1 VGTRT
6 PLDHA
11 AVPAATAAL
20 ERVVADGVP
29 YVVKTL
35 RPRVDGHPHWPA
47 SIELDDPMWW
57 RREADA
63 YAPGLLPAGDLR
75 AARCAW
81 IDDRG
86 DVVELWLED
95 VAGTPATEW
104 PVERYGPAARVLGR
118 WQGAYLAGCPLP
130 EDGWLARRWL
140 RAYVER
146 RTGMFDVPAPARWQR
161 VWDEREAFLSWV
173 EGAPQTLSHLDFW
186 SRNHFDDGGA
196 TVAIDWAFVGIAAA
210 GEDASNLVLDAVW
223 DGFLPG
229 EAVRDVEALV
239 WPEYLAGL
247 RDAGAA
253 PDRHGLRLAYAA
265 SAAVK
270 HTWIEPWMIQR
281 DAPPELWAQRR
292 PVLGLVEELA
302 DEAREL
308 AASS

>member
-1 VGTRT
+1 MGTRT

-20 ERVVADGVP
+20 ERVVADGVS

-35 RPRVDGHPHWPA
+35 RPRADGHPHWPA
-47 SIELDDPMWW
+47 STDPDDPMWW

-63 YAPGLLPAGDLR
+63 YASDLLPTGDLR

-86 DVVELWLED
+86 DEVELWLED

-104 PVERYGPAARVLGR
+104 PVERFGPAARALGR
-118 WQGAYLAGCPLP
+118 WQGAYLAGRPLP
-130 EDGWLARRWL
+130 RERWLARGWL
-140 RAYVER
+140 RAYVGR
-146 RTGMFDVPAPARWQR
+146 RAAVFDVAAPPRAQR

-173 EGAPQTLSHLDFW
+173 ERAPQALSHLDFW
-186 SRNHFDDGGA
+186 SRNLFDDGGA
-196 TVAIDWAFVGIAAA
+196 TVAIDWAFTGLAAA
-210 GEDASNLVLDAVW
+210 GEDAANLVLDAVW

-229 EAVRDVEALV
+229 EAVRDLERAI

-253 PDRHGLRLAYAA
+253 PDERALRLAFAA

-270 HTWIEPWMIQR
+270 YAWLEPWMIQR
-281 DAPPELWAQRR
+281 DAAPELWAQRR
-292 PVLGLVEELA
+292 PIFERAAELA